1 MWKLWVQNWNLR
13 NVKQISCKISIQIPT
28 TNNTLQSHTKCRSYK
43 YTLDLFIFFRPCTLS
58 AYLLWRE
65 WLVSFASDQEGW
77 RKGPAGWRSQ
87 TPAPTGDKEGR
98 EKTDW
103 LWRYW
108 RRHQLD
114 WLCVHCGIFPSCHL
128 PRDKRWKVG
137 IFAKDCFD
145 TTSWDI
151 FKQAAHLQWPH
162 IAIEIHIDI
171 AVVVTKCTND
181 SVSGCVGQQ
190 VPFLHV

>member
-13 NVKQISCKISIQIPT
+13 NVKQISCKISIRIPT

-43 YTLDLFIFFRPCTLS
+43 YTLDLSNFFSALHFVCLPSLTGMAGFFCLRPRRMKKRTS
-58 AYLLWRE
+58 GMKISNASTHWWQRGKRE
-65 WLVSFASDQEGW
+65 
-77 RKGPAGWRSQ
+77 
-87 TPAPTGDKEGR
+87 
-98 EKTDW
+98 DW